1 MTIEVVGG
9 KARTRKTTK
18 RAKPRVEVVA
28 APLAIGEPEANI
40 FSCPVCGRP
49 LATGASRCPGCRTRL
64 ILATPMRRVAIFVSA
79 GLIAGLLLTWL
90 VSSAVAFV
98 SGPARTTP
106 GVGPL
111 ASSGPGASA
120 VAGTPAPTIPPAGR
134 SALSQAAT
142 LNARFQAAGAELRK
156 DLRQANLDSPA
167 VANTLRQLASDA
179 TFGEDLA
186 PRLGTWDAAVDL
198 SGALAYLY
206 GSIRTTARDALGSS
220 INNDP
225 AYRDAAQKMLSI
237 LGDVGPLD
245 VRVRELAA
253 ASNIKVPPP
262 GSVDFVTQ

>member
-1 MTIEVVGG
+1 MQ
-9 KARTRKTTK
+9 
-18 RAKPRVEVVA
+18 
-28 APLAIGEPEANI
+28 
-40 FSCPVCGRP
+40 
-49 LATGASRCPGCRTRL
+49 
-64 ILATPMRRVAIFVSA
+64 RVAIFVTA
-79 GLIAGLLLTWL
+79 GLIAGLLLAWL

-111 ASSGPGASA
+111 ASLGPDAS
-120 VAGTPAPTIPPAGR
+120 VPAGTPGPTIPPAGR

-142 LNARFQAAGAELRK
+142 LNARFLASADSLRVA
-156 DLRQANLDSPA
+156 LRQSNLDSPA

-186 PRLGTWDAAVDL
+186 PRLGTWAAATDL

-206 GSIRTTARDALGSS
+206 GSIRTQARDALGSS

-245 VRVRELAA
+245 TRVRELAA

>member
-18 RAKPRVEVVA
+18 RARPRVEVVA

-49 LATGASRCPGCRTRL
+49 LVTGATRCPGCRTRL
-64 ILATPMRRVAIFVSA
+64 ILATPARRVAIFVLA
-79 GLIAGLLLTWL
+79 GLIAGLLLAWL

-120 VAGTPAPTIPPAGR
+120 SAGIPGPTIPPAGR

-142 LNARFQAAGAELRK
+142 LNARFMAAAVSLRAELKRS
-156 DLRQANLDSPA
+156 NLDSAA
-167 VANTLRQLASDA
+167 VADTLRQLASDA
-179 TFGEDLA
+179 AFGEDLA
-186 PRLGTWDAAVDL
+186 PRLGTWDAATDL

-206 GSIRTTARDALGSS
+206 QSIRTTAREALGAS
-220 INNDP
+220 ISNDP

-245 VRVRELAA
+245 TRVRELAA
-253 ASNIKVPPP
+253 ASNVKVPPP